1 MAPYELEPNERRVE
15 IIKLLQGKEMRTSE
29 IAEYFNVEE
38 RTIRMDLQALREGL
52 DVFGVKIQIESKHYD
67 GNPKQY
73 YKSTVHPVMLALN
86 SSELYALLKL
96 LETAGEPY
104 TDEVYKHI
112 FRQVYSQITDYFEGL
127 VADKLKNKYVK
138 SEVKNKL
145 EEDAYKESLDYK
157 FMYWAKSGRFLEISY
172 SDDYGQVITEEMQF
186 VKIHDKEVVL
196 RDRRQNEH
204 SFYLNNI
211 VIDWTKTDYK

>member
-1 MAPYELEPNERRVE
+1 MAPHELEPNERR
-15 IIKLLQGKEMRTSE
+15 IKILKLLQGKEMRTSE
-29 IAEYFNVEE
+29 IAEYFDVDE
-38 RTIRMDLQALREGL
+38 RTIRIDLQALREGL
-52 DVFGVKIQIESKHYD
+52 DVFGIKIQIESKHYD

-96 LETAGEPY
+96 LENAGDAY

-112 FRQVYSQITDYFEGL
+112 FCQVYSQITDYFEGL
-127 VADKLKNKYVK
+127 VDGKLKNQYVK

-145 EEDAYKESLDYK
+145 EEDAYKESLHYK
-157 FMYWAKSGRFLEISY
+157 FMYWAKSDRFLEISY
-172 SDDYGQVITEEMQF
+172 FDDYGQAITEEMQF
-186 VKIHDKEVVL
+186 VEMHDTEIVL

-204 SFYLNNI
+204 RFDLNDI